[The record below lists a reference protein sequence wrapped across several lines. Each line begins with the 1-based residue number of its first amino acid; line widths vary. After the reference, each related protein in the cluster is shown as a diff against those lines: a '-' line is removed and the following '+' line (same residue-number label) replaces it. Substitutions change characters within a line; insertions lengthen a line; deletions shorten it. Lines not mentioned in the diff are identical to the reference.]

1 MVKSTTDKL
10 VPASMVQN
18 EPVFKLHRD
27 VVDTMISGAGGFAA
41 ILHRHRSADRFRRTV
56 LVLASCV
63 DGTPLQS
70 AIGAASNTG
79 RNSPRHVVDAC
90 HKLLFAIG
98 AHKNG
103 ASGRTGRNF
112 AGGVIVLAAPHSSS
126 FWIHG
131 RQIVDAGN
139 SLATC
144 TNRATG
150 IVMQQRIDDVANG
163 SLKLLFAVDGVV
175 TVHKYDENG
184 NEVFMREI
192 DKASDMD
199 TVIIKELDENGNV
212 LKMASYLNGEQN
224 YLYTQ
229 VFNDHGDMIERD
241 DEDGN
246 PSIVCQYT
254 YDDNG
259 RKLSEE
265 SYTVSDGE
273 QYLNYSTAYT
283 YDDTHEL
290 PVTEV
295 ITNDSGVQTTT
306 RDFDTMDVDGLYIE
320 TVSEDGADDIVYH
333 KRASDNKTTYYFG
346 QGSEVSTEYDEHGNM
361 TKQQG
366 KDATMGNFEQTF
378 ENTYDDNGNLIS
390 MKSAYNGDDGY
401 FIDYTYAALNDA
413 SYNGEGTL
421 LFDAATDTPSAA

>member
-1 MVKSTTDKL
+1 MRNKNLTAAAVMATATALMLAGCATQKPAASSSEAASTAPAESSVVEETTPEEAPSEVTD
-10 VPASMVQN
+10 
-18 EPVFKLHRD
+18 
-27 VVDTMISGAGGFAA
+27 VDEAAAEDLLLSTETM
-41 ILHRHRSADRFRRTV
+41 HYSAD
-56 LVLASCV
+56 
-63 DGTPLQS
+63 DE
-70 AIGAASNTG
+70 
-79 RNSPRHVVDAC
+79 
-90 HKLLFAIG
+90 
-98 AHKNG
+98 
-103 ASGRTGRNF
+103 
-112 AGGVIVLAAPHSSS
+112 
-126 FWIHG
+126 
-131 RQIVDAGN
+131 
-139 SLATC
+139 
-144 TNRATG
+144 
-150 IVMQQRIDDVANG
+150 
-163 SLKLLFAVDGVV
+163 DGVV

-259 RKLSEE
+259 
-265 SYTVSDGE
+265 
-273 QYLNYSTAYT
+273 
-283 YDDTHEL
+283 
-290 PVTEV
+290 
-295 ITNDSGVQTTT
+295 
-306 RDFDTMDVDGLYIE
+306 
-320 TVSEDGADDIVYH
+320 
-333 KRASDNKTTYYFG
+333 
-346 QGSEVSTEYDEHGNM
+346 
-361 TKQQG
+361 
-366 KDATMGNFEQTF
+366 
-378 ENTYDDNGNLIS
+378 NLIS

>member
-1 MVKSTTDKL
+1 
-10 VPASMVQN
+10 
-18 EPVFKLHRD
+18 
-27 VVDTMISGAGGFAA
+27 
-41 ILHRHRSADRFRRTV
+41 
-56 LVLASCV
+56 
-63 DGTPLQS
+63 
-70 AIGAASNTG
+70 
-79 RNSPRHVVDAC
+79 
-90 HKLLFAIG
+90 
-98 AHKNG
+98 
-103 ASGRTGRNF
+103 
-112 AGGVIVLAAPHSSS
+112 
-126 FWIHG
+126 
-131 RQIVDAGN
+131 
-139 SLATC
+139 
-144 TNRATG
+144 
-150 IVMQQRIDDVANG
+150 
-163 SLKLLFAVDGVV
+163 
-175 TVHKYDENG
+175 
-184 NEVFMREI
+184 MREI

-212 LKMASYLNGEQN
+212 LKMTSYLNGEQN

-229 VFNDHGDMIERD
+229 IFNDHGDLIERN

-254 YDDNG
+254 YDVNG

-333 KRASDNKTTYYFG
+333 KRVSDNQTTYYFG

-378 ENTYDDNGNLIS
+378 ENTYDDNGNLVS
-390 MKSAYNGDDGY
+390 MKSTYNGDDGY
-401 FIDYTYAALNDA
+401 FIDYIYAALNDA

>member
-1 MVKSTTDKL
+1 M
-10 VPASMVQN
+10 
-18 EPVFKLHRD
+18 HY
-27 VVDTMISGAGGFAA
+27 
-41 ILHRHRSADRFRRTV
+41 SAD
-56 LVLASCV
+56 
-63 DGTPLQS
+63 DE
-70 AIGAASNTG
+70 
-79 RNSPRHVVDAC
+79 
-90 HKLLFAIG
+90 
-98 AHKNG
+98 
-103 ASGRTGRNF
+103 
-112 AGGVIVLAAPHSSS
+112 
-126 FWIHG
+126 
-131 RQIVDAGN
+131 
-139 SLATC
+139 
-144 TNRATG
+144 
-150 IVMQQRIDDVANG
+150 
-163 SLKLLFAVDGVV
+163 DGVV

-212 LKMASYLNGEQN
+212 LKMTSYLNGEQN

-229 VFNDHGDMIERD
+229 VFNDHGDLIERD

-246 PSIVCQYT
+246 PSIVYQYT

-265 SYTVSDGE
+265 SYTVSDDE

-320 TVSEDGADDIVYH
+320 TVSEDGVDDIVYH
-333 KRASDNKTTYYFG
+333 KRVSDKQTTYYFG

-361 TKQQG
+361 TKQMG
-366 KDATMGNFEQTF
+366 KDAVMGCMESTCGALIGAVMVAGILTDGKGTPRISKELVQNFERKCGATICKDLKGI
-378 ENTYDDNGNLIS
+378 ETGKVLCSCPECVRNAVLS
-390 MKSAYNGDDGY
+390 
-401 FIDYTYAALNDA
+401 L
-413 SYNGEGTL
+413 GEVLGE
-421 LFDAATDTPSAA
+421 

>member
-1 MVKSTTDKL
+1 MRARYNRSCTTNTTLKYLCKNYPNEGERKNIRNKNLTAAAAVATAAALMLAGCATQKPAASSSEAASTAPAESSVVEETTPEEAPSEVTD
-10 VPASMVQN
+10 
-18 EPVFKLHRD
+18 
-27 VVDTMISGAGGFAA
+27 VDEAAAEDLLLSTETM
-41 ILHRHRSADRFRRTV
+41 HYSAD
-56 LVLASCV
+56 
-63 DGTPLQS
+63 DE
-70 AIGAASNTG
+70 
-79 RNSPRHVVDAC
+79 
-90 HKLLFAIG
+90 
-98 AHKNG
+98 
-103 ASGRTGRNF
+103 
-112 AGGVIVLAAPHSSS
+112 
-126 FWIHG
+126 
-131 RQIVDAGN
+131 
-139 SLATC
+139 
-144 TNRATG
+144 
-150 IVMQQRIDDVANG
+150 
-163 SLKLLFAVDGVV
+163 DGVV